1 LPLGAPGRK
10 KLKEAFREKGIPSQK
25 RDRCPVFLSGDK
37 IVWVLGLPVSEHYKV
52 SESTTDIL
60 SITLKE
66 KSTLK

>member
-1 LPLGAPGRK
+1 
-10 KLKEAFREKGIPSQK
+10 
-25 RDRCPVFLSGDK
+25 
-37 IVWVLGLPVSEHYKV
+37 LGLPVSEHYKV